1 MKYSFGNLVRHA
13 IARHLGVRE
22 ECIEPSQRLR
32 EDLGLHPLDLVL
44 VALCLEEVAHAR
56 FPVEGLGTVYTVEE
70 LTGFLWSC
78 RCARPSELA
87 MPAPAPRPP
96 RRSLPVVMPVLA
108 PPTAQR
114 SRPSSSSR
122 APRH

>member
-13 IARHLGVRE
+13 IARHLGIAE

-56 FPVEGLGTVYTVEE
+56 FPVEGLDAARTVEE

-78 RCARPSELA
+78 RCARPSELVMA
-87 MPAPAPRPP
+87 APAPRPP
-96 RRSLPVVMPVLA
+96 RRSLPVAMPTFARTV
-108 PPTAQR
+108 R
-114 SRPSSSSR
+114 SSPPSSPSR